1 MTLLKMLT
9 RTRKRVMSKAMRPGM
24 TSGGTTKLI
33 HDTTTNKP
41 LEKVFLFALL
51 FLLLFS
57 LFTCFALLSQVHTSR
72 RLQQLLQ
79 RAMLLGIIGI
89 F

>member
-1 MTLLKMLT
+1 M
-9 RTRKRVMSKAMRPGM
+9 RRAIRPGM

-41 LEKVFLFALL
+41 EKKVEN
-51 FLLLFS
+51 
-57 LFTCFALLSQVHTSR
+57 LSKNVTYSKHQNR
-72 RLQQLLQ
+72 GLPK
-79 RAMLLGIIGI
+79 AY